1 MTITKL
7 DIHALLTRL
16 TEAPFRRR
24 SGLSKN
30 VLYGLPGASPQATPE
45 ERRPQLPTSWGGSS
59 LGGGVEVGYALLAP
73 VAFQQR
79 RIGRPW

>member
-30 VLYGLPGASPQATPE
+30 VLYGLPGAGPQATAE
-45 ERRPQLPTSWGGSS
+45 EGGPSSQRAAGGSS

-79 RIGRPW
+79 RIGRPR